1 MNEILNNIILSVI
14 FGIIGIILLIFGY
27 WFFDKVLTKLD
38 FNEELKNKNIAMA
51 IVIAGFMI
59 AIGIIISGV
68 VA

>member
-1 MNEILNNIILSVI
+1 MNDIIFNVGLSIGYGLV
-14 FGIIGIILLIFGY
+14 GIILLIAGY
-27 WFFDKVLTKLD
+27 VIFDLVLTKID
-38 FNEELKNKNIAMA
+38 FNEELKNKNVAVA

>member
-1 MNEILNNIILSVI
+1 MNEILFNAMLSVI
-14 FGIIGIILLIFGY
+14 FGIVGIVLLITGY
-27 WFFDKVLTKLD
+27 CVFDKVITKID
-38 FNEELKNKNIAMA
+38 FNEELKNKNMAVA

>member
-1 MNEILNNIILSVI
+1 MSDFMASAGLSIVFGLIGIVLLIVGYVI
-14 FGIIGIILLIFGY
+14 FDL
-27 WFFDKVLTKLD
+27 VLTKVD
-38 FNEELKNKNIAMA
+38 FNEELKKNNIAVA

>member
-1 MNEILNNIILSVI
+1 MNEILFNTLLSVV
-14 FGIIGIILLIFGY
+14 FGIIGIVLLIAGY
-27 WFFDKVLTKLD
+27 CVFDKVLTKID
-38 FNEELKNKNIAMA
+38 FSEELKNKNIAVA

>member
-1 MNEILNNIILSVI
+1 MKDIVFNVGLSIVY
-14 FGIIGIILLIFGY
+14 GLVGIILLITGY
-27 WFFDKVLTKLD
+27 VVFDLILTRID
-38 FNEELKNKNIAMA
+38 FNEELKNKNIAVA

>member
-1 MNEILNNIILSVI
+1 MKDIVFNVGLSIVY
-14 FGIIGIILLIFGY
+14 GLVGIILLITGY
-27 WFFDKVLTKLD
+27 VVFDLILTKID
-38 FNEELKNKNIAMA
+38 FNEELKNKNIAVA

>member
-1 MNEILNNIILSVI
+1 MDGVLTNIVLSFI
-14 FGIIGIILLIFGY
+14 FGLIGIILLVFGY

-38 FNEELKNKNIAMA
+38 FNQELKEKNIAVA

-59 AIGIIISGV
+59 AIGMIISGV

>member
-1 MNEILNNIILSVI
+1 MNEILYNTLLSVI
-14 FGIIGIILLIFGY
+14 FGVIGIVLLIVGY
-27 WFFDKVLTKLD
+27 CLFDKVLTKID
-38 FNEELKNKNIAMA
+38 FNEELKNKNIAAA

>member
-1 MNEILNNIILSVI
+1 MDGVLTNIVLSFI
-14 FGIIGIILLIFGY
+14 FGLIGIILLVFGY

-38 FNEELKNKNIAMA
+38 FNQELKEKNVAVA

-59 AIGIIISGV
+59 AIGMIISGV